1 MKIFFF
7 FDNVKYIYIL
17 FPRNIL
23 NVITRDYSNFIDYKL
38 FAIRIF
44 WKLLRRLSNNY
55 FP

>member
-1 MKIFFF
+1 MWI
-7 FDNVKYIYIL
+7 YIYIL

-44 WKLLRRLSNNY
+44 KNFWDD
-55 FP
+55 